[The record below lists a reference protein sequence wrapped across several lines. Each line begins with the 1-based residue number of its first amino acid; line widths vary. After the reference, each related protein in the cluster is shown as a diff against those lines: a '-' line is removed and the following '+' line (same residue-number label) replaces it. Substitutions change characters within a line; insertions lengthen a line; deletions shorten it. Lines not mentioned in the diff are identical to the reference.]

1 MCGSKVNEKL
11 ESILK
16 QINMKTHHT
25 RILGDAVT
33 AVLRRK
39 FVAIID
45 NIRK

>member
-16 QINMKTHHT
+16 QINMKTYHT
-25 RILGDAVT
+25 RILGHAIT

-45 NIRK
+45 YVRK